1 MGASAQF
8 ILHNKKKTN
17 GLQKQVGSL
26 GSREYSAE
34 DVGFT
39 KVRAV
44 ILLNSSCI
52 GGGDIANA
60 KVPLIVVCVLIG
72 VISLVLAAVLLIS
85 RRRKRYQHRPIVSS
99 EEQTPFQNKTILK
112 INELK

>member
-1 MGASAQF
+1 MG
-8 ILHNKKKTN
+8 
-17 GLQKQVGSL
+17 GSV

-34 DVGFT
+34 DVGFS

-44 ILLNSSCI
+44 ILLNSACL

-72 VISLVLAAVLLIS
+72 VISLVLAAILLIS
-85 RRRKRYQHRPIVSS
+85 RRRTRYQHRPIVSI
-99 EEQTPFQNKTILK
+99 EENFFPKSNYPEIIIFFPLHK
-112 INELK
+112 